1 MVEKK
6 RPEGTAARQAHL
18 LACAIA
24 VVGRS
29 GLRGLTHRAVDRQAD
44 LPEGTCSVYFRT
56 RLALLTALT
65 GFVAQRLTDDVRLMG
80 ESLSDPNVDP
90 AAAIEATVDM
100 VVRWSEHP
108 ALLITMTDL
117 HLESVRT
124 PSLRPTSDAWRDDLV
139 TVVEAVLQR
148 IEEKDDPR
156 KRALSIVASVE
167 GVALAALTMP
177 ATERKTFLR
186 DTLTM
191 VISHLL

>member
-1 MVEKK
+1 MVKKK

-18 LACAIA
+18 LESAIA
-24 VVGRS
+24 VVGKG
-29 GLRGLTHRAVDRQAD
+29 GLRGLTHRAVDRAAD

-65 GFVAQRLTDDVRLMG
+65 GFVAQRLTDDVRRMG
-80 ESLSDPNVDP
+80 ESLPDPSIDP
-90 AAAIEATVDM
+90 AAAIEATVEM
-100 VVRWSEHP
+100 VVRWSGHP

-124 PSLRPTSDAWRDDLV
+124 PSLRATSDAWRDGLV
-139 TVVEAVLQR
+139 EVVEGVLQR
-148 IEEKDDPR
+148 IEEKEDPR

-167 GVALAALTMP
+167 GVALSALTMP
-177 ATERKTFLR
+177 TRERKTFLR

-191 VISHLL
+191 VISNLV